1 MNLRHQNNILT
12 HHDRK
17 DKEERKELSDSEPEE
32 EGQMEEVESSA
43 SEDEQ
48 MDEEERTRQKNLRAR
63 LAAMN
68 WGSDD
73 EEEEEDE
80 QGEGVAKGG
89 EVVEESPCE
98 EEGEGEGE
106 VEVEVEVE
114 MEEEEGD
121 EGESGSME
129 ASVGED
135 EESELDEN
143 ERNKSAQPQ
152 QEDEKD
158 DAKTENSAQ
167 EIGGVEEPQQP
178 QQQPP
183 QPQIQPSS
191 PHQEKEQKSAEALQP
206 TTTQAGTP
214 PAVDRK
220 DAGGTNGEVGN
231 NGVGLIPIP
240 PRPKMPPRKKVE
252 AGGAAEEKRQ
262 EKEKTPTEPQE
273 SLKAKAPAIRRPSV
287 TKRWMRTQHKKS
299 LTASEGSKPVV
310 KPKPKPATTTSL
322 TPQPS
327 TTGKAPK
334 KPAKKVTKTMNPLQ
348 VPRLQISSSAGPSVE
363 NSRMRSSTNWSS
375 PRYSAAFDL
384 FASSPK
390 KVIFSP
396 IHGKTDS

>member
-1 MNLRHQNNILT
+1 
-12 HHDRK
+12 
-17 DKEERKELSDSEPEE
+17 
-32 EGQMEEVESSA
+32 
-43 SEDEQ
+43 
-48 MDEEERTRQKNLRAR
+48 
-63 LAAMN
+63 
-68 WGSDD
+68 
-73 EEEEEDE
+73 
-80 QGEGVAKGG
+80 
-89 EVVEESPCE
+89 
-98 EEGEGEGE
+98 
-106 VEVEVEVE
+106 
-114 MEEEEGD
+114 
-121 EGESGSME
+121 ME

-231 NGVGLIPIP
+231 GVGLIPIP

-252 AGGAAEEKRQ
+252 AGGAEEKRQ
-262 EKEKTPTEPQE
+262 EKEKTPAEPQE
-273 SLKAKAPAIRRPSV
+273 SLKAKAPALRRPSV
-287 TKRWMRTQHKKS
+287 TKRWKRTQHKKA
-299 LTASEGSKPVV
+299 LTASEGSKPAV

-327 TTGKAPK
+327 TTGKVPK
-334 KPAKKVTKTMNPLQ
+334 KTAKKVTKTMNPLQ
-348 VPRLQISSSAGPSVE
+348 VPRLQISSSAGPSE

-375 PRYSAAFDL
+375 PRYSTAFDL

-390 KVIFSP
+390 KVILFPFSQT
-396 IHGKTDS
+396 GKTDG